1 MKRVLNISLF
11 ERVLQDKIKF
21 DIVKDAILNKKD
33 ILVKYVD
40 ELPTHTKETPVTPI
54 DVNEHGDITIQYD
67 GNIYISKIEW
77 LEEVLNE
84 TMGLQYIP
92 RPKEYEKKDDGKK
105 EEKDNEYT
113 SSEDFMELVKKYKTV
128 KKITQVIKRAK
139 ELDYSHCK
147 TLNSLYLELKSDRM
161 IESLSSEQF
170 GVLSSMGFSLQKEI
184 DFDGYT
190 IALVKLSDMVAIMVG
205 ADYQVGIQKSGFQFT
220 KFSDQTLEDIKV
232 DKLPIKVARE
242 FLNILDK
249 WNKEYGSLAIGTVSE
264 KKYEQYKNILQKRG
278 YIIENTQLNN
288 VFRIEK

>member
-1 MKRVLNISLF
+1 MKRVLSISLF

-21 DIVKDAILNKKD
+21 DMVKDAILNKKD

-113 SSEDFMELVKKYKTV
+113 SSKDFMELVKKYKTA

-161 IESLSSEQF
+161 IEGLSSEQF

-190 IALVKLSDMVAIMVG
+190 IALVKLSDTVASMVE
-205 ADYQVGIQKSGFQFT
+205 ADYQVGIQKGGFQFT

-249 WNKEYGSLAIGTVSE
+249 WHKKYGSLAIGTVSK

-278 YIIENTQLNN
+278 YSIENTQLNN
-288 VFRIEK
+288 VFRIER